1 MKQFIENIE
10 VYDEELAVEIA
21 VALAKLTDDE
31 GEPKYDIVVKPS
43 NDICDKRICKVA
55 VYKNIKV

>member
-1 MKQFIENIE
+1 MKQFIENID

-31 GEPKYDIVVKPS
+31 GNHKYEIVVKPNRS
-43 NDICDKRICKVA
+43 ISDKSLCTVT
-55 VYKNIKV
+55 VYKMIKV